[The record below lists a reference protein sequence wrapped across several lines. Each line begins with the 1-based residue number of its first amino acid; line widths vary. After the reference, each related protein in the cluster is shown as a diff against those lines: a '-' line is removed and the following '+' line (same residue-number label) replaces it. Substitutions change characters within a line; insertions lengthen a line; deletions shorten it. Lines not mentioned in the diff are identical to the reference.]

1 MTCCVCSQRKEKEVS
16 HLKQAEGILASGL
29 KSFHVG
35 SNRRLTQVLI
45 FSYLHIVGGLS
56 ELAGGIIFT
65 SHILPTVMDMHL
77 VLVLLVDW
85 ILMWVL
91 FKMFLLQRPHLS
103 RQHERQVSK
112 KKKLFHTHK
121 LLTRVFCVKHLEYI
135 LILK

>member
-77 VLVLLVDW
+77 VLVLLVD
-85 ILMWVL
+85 
-91 FKMFLLQRPHLS
+91 
-103 RQHERQVSK
+103 
-112 KKKLFHTHK
+112 
-121 LLTRVFCVKHLEYI
+121 
-135 LILK
+135 